1 MASWTPEQWTTFF
14 ISAGGFAAV
23 LAVQLTNMIIS
34 IRNGRKVDSGNVK
47 LDVNNSM
54 TADIHKVTNGP
65 LSNMEQNVRTIVTQA
80 ATNAA
85 YAHATAEAAKIQAAV
100 DAAASKETPK

>member
-1 MASWTPEQWTTFF
+1 VASWTPEQWTTFF

-34 IRNGRKVDSGNVK
+34 IRNGRKTDVASNK
-47 LDVNNSM
+47 LDVNNVL

-65 LSNMEQNVRTIVTQA
+65 LSSMEQNVRNIVTQA

-85 YAHATAEAAKIQAAV
+85 IAHSAAEAAKTQAAV
-100 DAAASKETPK
+100 DAQTSKDTK

>member
-1 MASWTPEQWTTFF
+1 
-14 ISAGGFAAV
+14 
-23 LAVQLTNMIIS
+23 
-34 IRNGRKVDSGNVK
+34 
-47 LDVNNSM
+47 
-54 TADIHKVTNGP
+54 
-65 LSNMEQNVRTIVTQA
+65 MEQNVRTIVTQA